1 MTVLHNRRD
10 APQAEAIENSTHRT
24 RRARF
29 RSWLGGLGIKIKLPV
44 AFAAVSVMT
53 LVAAAVA
60 ITSFSAAEQGVQ
72 NIASRDVPLMTD
84 ALRLSAISGEISAAA
99 ARFVSARTADEQGA
113 LAARIRERYEAFT
126 AMLDHMREG
135 RKNPAFAAV
144 EAPAQR
150 LDVNLRALA
159 GAIEE
164 RSTLRSSLE
173 AKLEALNRSHA
184 QVGDKLAP
192 VVKNSYSDVVAAAED
207 VGRTADKIVKSLV
220 NDGLQVMQAI
230 VDVGAETNLVTGLL
244 TAGTLTSSPSILSLL
259 EDRFT
264 SSALRVQKLLAKLPP
279 DPKFDD
285 LRKRVAETVQLADF
299 KPRIKP
305 SSKSDSKPETN
316 EADPNSNSDSN
327 SESKAAADDAKP
339 AAADDNDLA
348 RLQNVFRVHER
359 LANVLVALVDDLNFD
374 LLTQSDD
381 AIKQSSKVIKGL
393 VTNQIAGLRNALDI
407 AAQTHLVAS
416 VLSESAVAKDVA
428 TLAPFQDRFK
438 ASSDSLAKL
447 SETVRDEQIKKA
459 ISELLAFGQGDASV
473 SALRGKELAAT
484 LRADATIE
492 ENTRIQRELDQAV
505 SDLVTEIERRMHRN
519 IGQLTDK
526 LDQDRILLIIAAV
539 LSLLASGAIAVL
551 YVQRNLVRRL
561 CAIRDAMRLLSA
573 GDTALDVP
581 AAEDRDEIGE
591 MARAV
596 RIFRDGAVARERLEG
611 EAAEQRRSNADTQE
625 KVAQEQRRGME
636 EQRRSAQEQAHVVRA
651 LKAGLGKLS
660 GGDLTYRLSDE
671 FPPAYREIK
680 DEFNLTMSRLRE
692 TIQVLAESTRE
703 VSGAS
708 TEISTSTADLSQRAE
723 EQAATLEQTSASL
736 EEISAVARKTAE
748 NAQHASASAGKA
760 RACTNSNGQ
769 VVAKAVTAM
778 ARIKETSDEIS
789 DIIGVIDE
797 IARQTNLLAL
807 NAAVEAARAGDAGR
821 GFAVVASEVRSLAQR
836 SAQAAK
842 DIKQLLTSSAAQV
855 RDGVDLVN
863 TAGAALGEILSS
875 IDSVADIVADIAA
888 ASGTQTDGLE
898 QVNKALAQMDDVTQ
912 QNAALVQA
920 NAESARVLDQQAQ
933 AMNERVS
940 LFQLEERTSRVAKP
954 RAAALAK
961 SA

>member
-1 MTVLHNRRD
+1 MTMLHD
-10 APQAEAIENSTHRT
+10 ARVGPQAEAIGKSAARSRRSRLNS
-24 RRARF
+24 
-29 RSWLGGLGIKIKLPV
+29 WIGGLGIKIKLPI

-72 NIASRDVPLMTD
+72 NIASREVPLMTD

-99 ARFVSARTADEQGA
+99 ARFVSAKTADEQGA
-113 LAARIRERYEAFT
+113 LATRIRERYQAFA
-126 AMLDHMREG
+126 AMLEHMREE

-144 EAPAQR
+144 EAPAQS
-150 LDVNLRALA
+150 LGVNLRALA
-159 GAIEE
+159 SAIEE
-164 RSTLRSSLE
+164 RAMVRGSLE
-173 AKLEALNRSHA
+173 AKLEDLNRSHA
-184 QVGDKLAP
+184 NVGEKLMP
-192 VVKNSYSDVVAAAED
+192 VVDNSYLDVVNAAED

-230 VDVGAETNLVTGLL
+230 VDIGAETNLVTGLL
-244 TAGTLTSSPSILSLL
+244 TAGTLTSSPSILTLL

-264 SSALRVQKLLAKLPP
+264 SSALRVQKLLAKLPV

-285 LRKRVAETVQLADF
+285 LRKRVAEIVQLAAF
-299 KPRIKP
+299 K
-305 SSKSDSKPETN
+305 SASADDDSKS
-316 EADPNSNSDSN
+316 
-327 SESKAAADDAKP
+327 AAAGDGDM
-339 AAADDNDLA
+339 A
-348 RLQNVFRVHER
+348 RLQNVFRVHGR
-359 LANVLVALVDDLNFD
+359 LANVLIALVDDLNFD

-416 VLSESAVAKDVA
+416 VLSESAVAKDAAALV
-428 TLAPFQDRFK
+428 PFQDRFK
-438 ASSDSLAKL
+438 ASSDLLVKL
-447 SETVRDEQIKKA
+447 SGAVHDEQIKTA
-459 ISELLAFGQGDASV
+459 IADLLALGRGDESV

-484 LRADATIE
+484 QRADATIE
-492 ENTRIQRELDQAV
+492 ENARIQRELDQAV
-505 SDLVTEIERRMHRN
+505 SNLVGEIEGRMHRG

-526 LDQDRILLIIAAV
+526 LDHDRILLIIAAV
-539 LSLLASGAIAVL
+539 LSLLVSGAIAVL
-551 YVQRNLVRRL
+551 YVQRNLLRRL
-561 CAIRDAMRLLSA
+561 CAIRDAMRSLSA
-573 GDTALDVP
+573 GDTHLDVP

-596 RIFRDGAVARERLEG
+596 RVFRDGAVARERLEG
-611 EAAEQRRSNADTQE
+611 EAAEQRRSTADTQAR
-625 KVAQEQRRGME
+625 VAEEQRRSLE
-636 EQRRSAQEQAHVVRA
+636 EQRRSAHEQAYVVKA

-660 GGDLTYRLSDE
+660 GGDLTFRLIDE
-671 FPPAYREIK
+671 FPPAYLEIK
-680 DEFNLTMSRLRE
+680 EEFNLTMSHLRE

-703 VSGAS
+703 VSSAS
-708 TEISTSTADLSQRAE
+708 TEISNSTADLSQRAE

-736 EEISAVARKTAE
+736 EEISAAARKTAQ
-748 NAQHASASAGKA
+748 NAQHASTSAGKA
-760 RACTNSNGQ
+760 RDSTSSNGQ
-769 VVAKAVTAM
+769 VVAKAVKAM
-778 ARIKETSDEIS
+778 ARIEETSGKIS

-821 GFAVVASEVRSLAQR
+821 SFAVVASEVRSLAQR

-863 TAGAALGEILSS
+863 TAGAALGEILGS
-875 IDSVADIVADIAA
+875 IDTVANIVADIAA
-888 ASGTQTDGLE
+888 ASAAQTSGLE

-912 QNAALVQA
+912 QNATLVEA
-920 NAESARVLDQQAQ
+920 NAETAKVLDQQAQ

-940 LFQLEERTSRVAKP
+940 LFRLEEQRPGRPARP
-954 RAAALAK
+954 RPAAV
-961 SA
+961 SASA